1 MLQWRSNSVTIP
13 PWNPHIRWYTYRTPL
28 RQLLDANKVACN
40 QKLTQMVKFKLLPV
54 VTLEDH
60 DIDNIAE
67 AIRSCRAASYAAAA
81 MTNLDRIDDAVAP
94 SPPRHYLAL
103 VNDNY
108 DGHVKRN
115 PYASVEPADDP

>member
-1 MLQWRSNSVTIP
+1 MKDTQPRRPPPSARAFAAQGHPVHAGSLVVQCNSCTS
-13 PWNPHIRWYTYRTPL
+13 
-28 RQLLDANKVACN
+28 CN

-108 DGHVKRN
+108 DGHVKRK